1 MEHYNSNWID
11 LNHHHH
17 HQSINN
23 HYNYRLYSYLFIIFI
38 GSIINDQQILQ
49 QELIIFK
56 YSNPNLIHELF
67 VKSGW
72 PFLTFFL
79 HSSLT
84 FITCAIICK
93 IHYNDNNNNRQ
104 STITNDSCKK
114 TLDIK
119 LRNYIGNKFIRIT
132 IFMLLWFL
140 TQEFFDYYQW
150 LTNIDYNGYGSN
162 FSFDISGHIYVLIL
176 SNLFLQQESR
186 FLQQYLRQQQQ
197 QQQYC
202 QSKIEDDDQDL
213 EEIEMA
219 RKSFHFHNNDNGDIL
234 CYPDF
239 IQFTNDDDDDRK
251 IVVSTQS
258 FSNMKS
264 LPLSPPLSSSTLSS
278 PSSAASTMNQK
289 MKPISGFNHTCIII
303 NIFIKLIS
311 IIWDIIL
318 LQTIF
323 FYHTTI
329 EKLLSFI
336 WTICCCHF
344 LNNSFSSSTY
354 KYL

>member
-93 IHYNDNNNNRQ
+93 IHYNDNNNDNRQ
-104 STITNDSCKK
+104 STITNDSCNQ

-119 LRNYIGNKFIRIT
+119 LRNYI
-132 IFMLLWFL
+132 
-140 TQEFFDYYQW
+140 
-150 LTNIDYNGYGSN
+150 
-162 FSFDISGHIYVLIL
+162 
-176 SNLFLQQESR
+176 ESR
-186 FLQQYLRQQQQ
+186 FLQQYLRQQ

-234 CYPDF
+234 CYPGF
-239 IQFTNDDDDDRK
+239 IQFTNDDDDDDRK

-289 MKPISGFNHTCIII
+289 MKPVSGFNHTCIII